1 MNFPSLLL
9 TQLSSSVS
17 DEQVWWEYTGDAA
30 LLSVFSS
37 MRVPPA
43 RLAEHAMRPGDGAV
57 LLPPGRG
64 WSALQ
69 PMSGW
74 VFWISPLPPLPM

>member
-9 TQLSSSVS
+9 ALPSSNVS
-17 DEQVWWEYTGDAA
+17 DEQEYVQDTA

-43 RLAEHAMRPGDGAV
+43 RLAEHAVRPGDRAV
-57 LLPPGRG
+57 LLPPGGG

-74 VFWISPLPPLPM
+74 VFWISPLPSLPM